1 MSAINKV
8 TIIGSGAIGCSWAA
22 LFLAKGLQ
30 VTAFDINP
38 QAENL
43 LRSLVSEALPTLQK
57 MGQLEKQ
64 DAKASDIIFT
74 TNLEEALKDTD
85 FVQENGPEKL
95 DFKQKLFNDI
105 ISHVRPDTIIA
116 TSSSGLTCSSIQEG
130 VTSHPERCVVGHPFN
145 PPHMI
150 PLVEVVG
157 GSKTSEKT
165 IQRTMDFYNGLGKK
179 AVHVKKE
186 VVGHIA
192 NRLQAA
198 LVREVLHLVSEDVC
212 DMSDIDAA
220 MSYGPGLRWGIMGP
234 GTLLHLGGGP
244 GGIQHLAD
252 HLLGP
257 LTTWWAPKDPV
268 VNDELKKKFVEGTLG
283 EINGRTYEAMAK
295 QRDEELVALL
305 NIRRDMPQLTF
316 DLDLRQRSSFLPT
329 CLRHALAFA
338 CSNFTVFTFHGVQRA
353 LPSSPL
359 LATQTFP
366 NASITCTML
375 PEQRLYILDTDLTHW
390 ASRRGRIISTR
401 TDGSDPRVLVDNI
414 KELPDGIVID
424 RENSHM
430 YVTMMG
436 AEGFKTNDG
445 SIIRYNLDGSN
456 PTTIVPPGATFTPKQ
471 ITIAR
476 QSKKLYWSDREG
488 LRVMRSNLDGSD
500 IEVLVQTGNT
510 DEDRKD
516 LSRWCVGIAV
526 DEENGYFYWTQKG
539 PSKGRV
545 GKIFRARVDGPKQ
558 EYPNARKDRELL
570 FDNLPEPIDL
580 ELDVKSQTLYWT
592 DRGDPPTGNSL
603 NRAYIGKAPAEAGR
617 SSVGEVLA
625 VRLHET
631 IGLAL
636 DHNNEVCYVTDLAGG
651 VYRIGVGKTSFKETL
666 FAELGDITG
675 IALV

>member
-295 QRDEELVALL
+295 QRDEEL
-305 NIRRDMPQLTF
+305 
-316 DLDLRQRSSFLPT
+316 
-329 CLRHALAFA
+329 
-338 CSNFTVFTFHGVQRA
+338 
-353 LPSSPL
+353 
-359 LATQTFP
+359 
-366 NASITCTML
+366 
-375 PEQRLYILDTDLTHW
+375 RLYILDTDLTHW

>member
-1 MSAINKV
+1 MSINKV

-22 LFLAKGLQ
+22 LFLANGLQ

-43 LRSLVSEALPTLQK
+43 LRSLVSEALPTLER
-57 MGQLEKQ
+57 MGQLKNK
-64 DAKASDIIFT
+64 DAKASDVVFT
-74 TNLEEALKDTD
+74 TNLKEALKNTD
-85 FVQENGPEKL
+85 FVQENGPERL
-95 DFKQKLFNDI
+95 DFKRNLFNDI
-105 ISHVRPDTIIA
+105 IPNIRRDTIIA

-130 VTSHPERCVVGHPFN
+130 VKSHPERCVVGHPFN

-157 GSKTSEKT
+157 GDKTSEET
-165 IQRTMDFYNGLGKK
+165 ISRTMAFYEGMGKK
-179 AVHVKKE
+179 AVYVKKE

-198 LVREVLHLVSEDVC
+198 VVRECLHLLSEDVC
-212 DMSDIDAA
+212 NMSDIDTA

-234 GTLLHLGGGP
+234 GSLLHLGGGP

-268 VNDELKKKFVEGTLG
+268 VDDELKKKFVEGTLS
-283 EINGRTYEAMAK
+283 EINGRKYDAMAK

-305 NIRRDMPQLTF
+305 NVRREWDNYAEKQKSHFFSEPCC
-316 DLDLRQRSSFLPT
+316 S
-329 CLRHALAFA
+329 
-338 CSNFTVFTFHGVQRA
+338 CSNLNRRHGVQRV
-353 LPSSPL
+353 SSASL
-359 LATQTFP
+359 HLAHFHSQLVHDF
-366 NASITCTML
+366 SSTML
-375 PEQRLYILDTDLTHW
+375 HERRLYILDTDLTHW
-390 ASRRGRIISTR
+390 TSRRGRIISTR
-401 TDGSDPRVLVDNI
+401 IDGSDPRVVVDNI
-414 KELPDGIVID
+414 KGLPDGIVVD
-424 RENSHM
+424 RERNHM

-436 AEGFKTNDG
+436 VSGFKANDG
-445 SIIRYNLDGSN
+445 SIIRYNLDGSD
-456 PTTIVPPGATFTPKQ
+456 PTTIVPLGATFTPKQ
-471 ITIAR
+471 VTIAR

-488 LRVMRSNLDGSD
+488 LRVMRCNLDGSD

-510 DEDRKD
+510 EEDRKD

-539 PSKGRV
+539 PSKGKV
-545 GKIFRARVDGPKQ
+545 GRIFRARIDGPKQ
-558 EYPNARKDRELL
+558 EYPNSRKERELL
-570 FDNLPEPIDL
+570 FEGLPEPIDL
-580 ELDVKSQTLYWT
+580 ELDVKSQLLYWT

-603 NRAYIGKAPAEAGR
+603 NRAYVGKTPATSGGR

-636 DHNNEVCYVTDLAGG
+636 DIQHEVAYVTDLAGG
-651 VYRIGVGKTSFKETL
+651 VYKIGTGKENTKEVL